1 MWTASHEE
9 KWRCVP
15 TKQKEKIQENNKT
28 VKEGLHGPMIMAG
41 VEGKKLKNCCVVE
54 DIEHQQKIREND
66 GIIENEG
73 YSSPMSKTR

>member
-1 MWTASHEE
+1 MAVCS
-9 KWRCVP
+9 
-15 TKQKEKIQENNKT
+15 NKT
-28 VKEGLHGPMIMAG
+28 KRENTGKNKTLKEGLHGTMIMAG